1 MTSIQSSQ
9 LSIINSLK
17 EFNERIFQVKSEF
30 YNLEEVDRLG
40 AEVGHHEQADSIVT
54 ASNQFF
60 TLPDSD
66 SLFSFI
72 EA

>member
-1 MTSIQSSQ
+1 MTSIRSSQ
-9 LSIINSLK
+9 LSIIISLE

-30 YNLEEVDRLG
+30 YNLEEVDRLE
-40 AEVGHHEQADSIVT
+40 AEVDHHEQAVSIVA
-54 ASNQFF
+54 ASNPLL
-60 TLPDSD
+60 TLPHSD

>member
-1 MTSIQSSQ
+1 MTSIRSSQ
-9 LSIINSLK
+9 LSIIISLE

-30 YNLEEVDRLG
+30 YNLEEVDRLE
-40 AEVGHHEQADSIVT
+40 AEVDHHEQADSIVA

-60 TLPDSD
+60 TLPNSD

>member
-66 SLFSFI
+66 SLFSFS

>member
-9 LSIINSLK
+9 LSIITKLE

-30 YNLEEVDRLG
+30 YNLEEVDRLE
-40 AEVGHHEQADSIVT
+40 AEVDHHEQAVSILA
-54 ASNQFF
+54 ASNPLF
-60 TLPDSD
+60 TLPHSD

>member
-1 MTSIQSSQ
+1 MTSIRSSQ
-9 LSIINSLK
+9 LSIIISLE

-30 YNLEEVDRLG
+30 YNLEEVDRLE
-40 AEVGHHEQADSIVT
+40 AEVDHHEQAVSIVA
-54 ASNQFF
+54 ASNQLL
-60 TLPDSD
+60 TLPHSD